1 LLPVLNVLPSGYHN
15 YGIPGDPVILP
26 VSQHMRQRMHSPTAN
41 VKVRLKLILLVETL
55 RVTGSK
61 GGKKKGGK
69 GKMMPNEEPPM

>member
-1 LLPVLNVLPSGYHN
+1 
-15 YGIPGDPVILP
+15 
-26 VSQHMRQRMHSPTAN
+26 MHSPTAN